1 MCIRDSL
8 QADLSDELRVVRGE
22 LENSEKLRG
31 DTEKAMECAQVE
43 QAQLVQSLESALRE
57 AQEEH
62 RQARAENAQLLEQS
76 RRFQIQLQSAQE
88 EATRFAAE
96 RSMARG
102 SPSQMDGSDSLSMS
116 SSSPVQLHACLPQ
129 PSPSPTSIDPEVV
142 GKQAEPAHESAKQAE
157 LAHESDMFR
166 MLRESHQSLIQT
178 NQFLL
183 REVDM
188 LRAQHTQDAL
198 QWQKNYAALR
208 AHNELVATAGKHD
221 IP

>member
-129 PSPSPTSIDPEVV
+129 PSPSPTSIDPEVKWILSV
-142 GKQAEPAHESAKQAE
+142 LRRVRVRGWECLVRVRVSAGPGGWQASRASARVSQASRASSRVRHVPHAPGVAPVSHTNEPVS
-157 LAHESDMFR
+157 S
-166 MLRESHQSLIQT
+166 
-178 NQFLL
+178 
-183 REVDM
+183 
-188 LRAQHTQDAL
+188 
-198 QWQKNYAALR
+198 
-208 AHNELVATAGKHD
+208 
-221 IP
+221 P